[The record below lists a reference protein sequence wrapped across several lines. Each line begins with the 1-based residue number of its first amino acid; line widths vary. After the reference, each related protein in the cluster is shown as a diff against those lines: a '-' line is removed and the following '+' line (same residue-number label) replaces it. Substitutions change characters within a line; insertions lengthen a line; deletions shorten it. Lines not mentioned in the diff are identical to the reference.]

1 MKRKEVK
8 GQEKRK
14 GKKKEKESE
23 KRGRKKKTDKEKKNI
38 ISLPFQCLCND
49 AQYKSFLYVL

>member
-8 GQEKRK
+8 EKEKRK
-14 GKKKEKESE
+14 KKKRERKL
-23 KRGRKKKTDKEKKNI
+23 KKRKKKTDKEKKNI

-49 AQYKSFLYVL
+49 AQYESILYVL